1 MLIPCEECKKEISSQ
16 AAQCPNCGH
25 PVSDEWVRRG
35 SVSEPS
41 KSGVLFSCIV
51 VVVCAIFLWKIG
63 GAFLSDEDDH
73 PVVSQKAFTRAARDP
88 DAVPFSRIWRGI
100 SYKFGLSR
108 KLAQGM
114 ARKVRAE
121 GHHCDSIHSY
131 QKPEKGRYDLLCDN
145 RAYVY
150 HLTRKDGAWTTVTP
164 DQDNPDRKNAR
175 SAAQKMES
183 DRVPFSRIWRKISS
197 KFGLSP
203 ELAQSMARKV
213 RAEGHH
219 CGDIHS
225 YQNPEDG
232 KYNLLCDG
240 LAYVYHLTGKD
251 GAWTTVKPDKDNP
264 DRKNTRSAAQKPEAS
279 ADPVRK
285 TPKGREYRIT
295 EFALDSLD
303 DKRILRTVDLMVDFV
318 RDEGRK
324 CDRVIVALLLP
335 RASTASISCGEEN
348 QPSRDYNFRLAGD
361 TLFFNRST
369 SD

>member
-25 PVSDEWVRRG
+25 SVDKKWARAHENLRESLHGRRISKPMKILLVVSLLLLAPVIADGIAGFTSDSDENVSAE
-35 SVSEPS
+35 SVVQHPAPS
-41 KSGVLFSCIV
+41 
-51 VVVCAIFLWKIG
+51 
-63 GAFLSDEDDH
+63 
-73 PVVSQKAFTRAARDP
+73 RDP
-88 DAVPFSRIWRGI
+88 DAVPFSRIWW
-100 SYKFGLSR
+100 
-108 KLAQGM
+108 
-114 ARKVRAE
+114 
-121 GHHCDSIHSY
+121 D
-131 QKPEKGRYDLLCDN
+131 
-145 RAYVY
+145 
-150 HLTRKDGAWTTVTP
+150 
-164 DQDNPDRKNAR
+164 
-175 SAAQKMES
+175 
-183 DRVPFSRIWRKISS
+183 ISS

-240 LAYVYHLTGKD
+240 LAYVYYLTGKD
-251 GAWTTVKPDKDNP
+251 GAWTTVTPDKDNP

-303 DKRILRTVDLMVDFV
+303 DKRILKTVDLMVDFV
-318 RDEGRK
+318 RDGGKK

-348 QPSRDYNFRLAGD
+348 KPSRDYNFRLAGD